1 MLESDSGVLVM
12 PPRTKTQMEPAGA
25 GLEKLVA
32 DSLRRMPLTDAPLIA
47 WPLVC
52 GSAVAE
58 RTRAVG
64 FAAGVLRI
72 EVSDAGWKRELQ
84 SLAPRYL
91 ATINRYVGQRVQ
103 RLEFVL
109 RGEVR

>member
-1 MLESDSGVLVM
+1 MESVRTGLRQIMQDLLRARPPEEAVL
-12 PPRTKTQMEPAGA
+12 
-25 GLEKLVA
+25 L
-32 DSLRRMPLTDAPLIA
+32 A

-64 FAAGVLRI
+64 FAGGVLRI

-84 SLAPRYL
+84 ALAPRYL

-109 RGEVR
+109 RDEVR

>member
-1 MLESDSGVLVM
+1 MHSKA
-12 PPRTKTQMEPAGA
+12 KTQMEPAGA
-25 GLEKLVA
+25 GLEKILA
-32 DSLRRMPLTDAPLIA
+32 DSLRRMPPTEAPLIA

-58 RTRAVG
+58 RTRAVSFG
-64 FAAGVLRI
+64 GGVLRI

-84 SLAPRYL
+84 ALASRYL
-91 ATINRYVGQRVQ
+91 ATINRYVGQPVQ

-109 RGEVR
+109 RVEVR

>member
-1 MLESDSGVLVM
+1 MHSKAK
-12 PPRTKTQMEPAGA
+12 RQMEPAGA
-25 GLEKLVA
+25 GLEKILV
-32 DSLRRMPLTDAPLIA
+32 DSLRRMPLTDAPVIA

-58 RTRAVG
+58 RTRAVSFTG
-64 FAAGVLRI
+64 GVLRV
-72 EVSDAGWKRELQ
+72 EVSDTGWRRELQ
-84 SLAPRYL
+84 ALAPRYL

-109 RGEVR
+109 RDEAH

>member
-1 MLESDSGVLVM
+1 MHSKA
-12 PPRTKTQMEPAGA
+12 KTQMEPAGA

-32 DSLRRMPLTDAPLIA
+32 DSLRRMPSTEAPLIA

-64 FAAGVLRI
+64 FAGGVLRI

-84 SLAPRYL
+84 ALAPRYL

-103 RLEFVL
+103 RMEFVL
-109 RGEVR
+109 RDEVR

>member
-1 MLESDSGVLVM
+1 MHSKA
-12 PPRTKTQMEPAGA
+12 KTQMEPAGA
-25 GLEKLVA
+25 GLEKILA
-32 DSLRRMPLTDAPLIA
+32 DSLRRMPLTDAPVIA

-58 RTRAVG
+58 RTRAVS
-64 FAAGVLRI
+64 FAGGSLRI
-72 EVSDAGWKRELQ
+72 EVSDTGWRRELQ
-84 SLAPRYL
+84 ALAPRYL

-109 RGEVR
+109 RDEVR

>member
-1 MLESDSGVLVM
+1 MHSKA
-12 PPRTKTQMEPAGA
+12 KTQMEPAGA
-25 GLEKLVA
+25 GLEKILA

-58 RTRAVG
+58 RTRAVSFTG
-64 FAAGVLRI
+64 GVLRI
-72 EVSDAGWKRELQ
+72 EVSDTGWKRELQ
-84 SLAPRYL
+84 SFAPRYL
-91 ATINRYVGQRVQ
+91 ATINRYVEKPVQ

-109 RGEVR
+109 RDEVR